1 MTASA
6 FAQLDHVLLVVSEA
20 QPTLSFLTGVVG
32 LRVAPRPPF
41 RFPGWWLYAGERAA
55 VHMALRDNGEA
66 LGEQVGAQRGPG
78 GGVVDHVAF
87 SIPDA
92 QAIRQRLIDGNWSFH
107 EAVVPETGER
117 QFFIAIPQ
125 GPVVELV
132 TATS

>member
-1 MTASA
+1 
-6 FAQLDHVLLVVSEA
+6 
-20 QPTLSFLTGVVG
+20 
-32 LRVAPRPPF
+32 
-41 RFPGWWLYAGERAA
+41 
-55 VHMALRDNGEA
+55 MALRDNGEA